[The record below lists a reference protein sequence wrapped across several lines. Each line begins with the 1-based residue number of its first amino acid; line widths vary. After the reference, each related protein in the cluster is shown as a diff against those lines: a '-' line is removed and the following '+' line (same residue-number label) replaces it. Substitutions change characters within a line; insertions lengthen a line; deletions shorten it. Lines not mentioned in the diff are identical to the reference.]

1 MMSMVEDRKLT
12 VVAEGVETLA
22 QVDFLT
28 QVGCDF
34 AQGFLLSESL
44 SKHDFIAQLRKQA
57 A

>member
-44 SKHDFIAQLRKQA
+44 SKHEFIAQLRKQA